1 MQKTFQGR
9 RVLVAEDDD
18 LIADLIGHKLRLK
31 KFEVEIVAD
40 GAEAWERIRTGR
52 PHVVILDGMLPGLDG
67 LEVLRRMRED
77 PALATIP
84 VVMLT
89 ARRRG
94 QDIVNALALGA
105 SDYLV
110 KPFMPE
116 ELLARVERLLTGAP
130 SS

>member
-1 MQKTFQGR
+1 MPRTYQGR

-18 LIADLIGHKLRLK
+18 LIADLVAHKLRLK
-31 KFEVEIVAD
+31 GFDVEIVSD
-40 GAEAWERIRTGR
+40 GAEAWERIRAGR
-52 PHVVILDGMLPGLDG
+52 PDVVILDGMLPGLDG
-67 LEVLRRMRED
+67 LEVLRRIRED
-77 PALATIP
+77 LVLTTIP

-89 ARRRG
+89 ARRRE

-116 ELLARVERLLTGAP
+116 ELLARVERLLAGATP
-130 SS
+130 S

>member
-40 GAEAWERIRTGR
+40 GAEAWERIRTGW

>member
-1 MQKTFQGR
+1 MHP
-9 RVLVAEDDD
+9 A
-18 LIADLIGHKLRLK
+18 
-31 KFEVEIVAD
+31 
-40 GAEAWERIRTGR
+40 GR

-77 PALATIP
+77 PALTAIP

-89 ARRRG
+89 ARRRRTG
-94 QDIVNALALGA
+94 LVNALALGA

-116 ELLARVERLLTGAP
+116 ELLARVERLLAGTTT
-130 SS
+130 S

>member
-1 MQKTFQGR
+1 MPKTYHGR

-18 LIADLIGHKLRLK
+18 LVADLIGHKLRLRGIDV
-31 KFEVEIVAD
+31 EVIGD
-40 GAEAWERIRTGR
+40 GADAWECIRAER
-52 PHVVILDGMLPGLDG
+52 PHLVILDGMLPGLDG
-67 LEVLRRMRED
+67 LEVLRRIRED
-77 PALATIP
+77 PELDGMP

-89 ARRRG
+89 ARRRE
-94 QDIVNALALGA
+94 QDIVSALEMGA

-116 ELLARVERLLTGAP
+116 ELLARVERLLGGAT

>member
-1 MQKTFQGR
+1 MPKTYQGR

-18 LIADLIGHKLRLK
+18 LIADLIDHKLRLK
-31 KFEVEIVAD
+31 GIEVEVVPD

-52 PHVVILDGMLPGLDG
+52 PHLVILDGMLPGLDG

-77 PALATIP
+77 TALDGIP

-89 ARRRG
+89 ARRRE
-94 QDIVNALALGA
+94 QDIVRALEIGA

-116 ELLARVERLLTGAP
+116 ELLARVERLLAKLAP
-130 SS
+130 S

>member
-1 MQKTFQGR
+1 MPKTYHGR

-31 KFEVEIVAD
+31 GIDVEVIGD
-40 GAEAWERIRTGR
+40 GADAWERIRTAR
-52 PHVVILDGMLPGLDG
+52 PHLVILDGMLPGLDG
-67 LEVLRRMRED
+67 LEVLRRIRED
-77 PALATIP
+77 PELDGIP

-89 ARRRG
+89 ARRRE
-94 QDIVNALALGA
+94 QDIVSALEMGA

-116 ELLARVERLLTGAP
+116 ELLARVERLLAGVT

>member
-77 PALATIP
+77 PTLATIP

>member
-31 KFEVEIVAD
+31 GFEVEIVAD
-40 GAEAWERIRTGR
+40 GADAWERIRTGR

-67 LEVLRRMRED
+67 LDVLRRMRED

-89 ARRRG
+89 ARRRE
-94 QDIVNALALGA
+94 QDIVNALSLGA

-116 ELLARVERLLTGAP
+116 ELLARVERLLTGAA